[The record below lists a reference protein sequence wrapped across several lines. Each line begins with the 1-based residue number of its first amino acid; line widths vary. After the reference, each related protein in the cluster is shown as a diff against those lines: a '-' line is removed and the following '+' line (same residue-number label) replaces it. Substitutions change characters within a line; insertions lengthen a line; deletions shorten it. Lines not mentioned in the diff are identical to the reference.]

1 MTTKLY
7 ETRVSIPAKS
17 RKKIVAML
25 NQNLADL
32 SDLYSQTKHAHW
44 NVVGPRFYQIH
55 KLCDELAKII
65 ENHVDVLAERIT
77 ALGGVAMGTV
87 RMAAAASRLEEFP
100 TENKGDLEYLVAL
113 VDRYGASATA
123 VRQAIDEADEQEDAG
138 TADLMTDIV
147 RDLDKALYF
156 LEAHLRS

>member
-1 MTTKLY
+1 M
-7 ETRVSIPAKS
+7 
-17 RKKIVAML
+17 AML

-44 NVVGPRFYQIH
+44 NVVGTTFYQMH
-55 KLCDELAKII
+55 KLFDELAEII
-65 ENHVDVLAERIT
+65 ENHIDVLAERIT

-87 RMAAAASRLEEFP
+87 RMAASASRLEEFP
-100 TENKGDLEYLVAL
+100 TERKGDLEYLTAL
-113 VDRYGASATA
+113 VDRYGTCATA
-123 VRQAIDEADEQEDAG
+123 VRQAIGEVDEQEDAG
-138 TADLMTDIV
+138 TADLMTDIS